1 MRGSC
6 DSGGASN
13 GSRLAIYQTLSSESA
28 LAFLMSHA
36 CVYAPSIRFTAV
48 PSRVSPLILY
58 TQTESSIIS
67 HQSSIINHQSS
78 IINHQSSIIN
88 HQSSIINHQ
97 SSIINHQS
105 SIINHQSS
113 IINHQSSIINHQS
126 SIINHQSSIINHQSS
141 IINHQSSIIN
151 HQSSIINHQSGVYS
165 LAPPHTFHG
174 GVRGH
179 LLKLCRQPPSGQPRV
194 YWITPRN

>member
-105 SIINHQSS
+105 SIWCLLTGSS
-113 IINHQSSIINHQS
+113 SHFPRRRPRPSTKTMPSTAIGSAP
-126 SIINHQSSIINHQSS
+126 
-141 IINHQSSIIN
+141 
-151 HQSSIINHQSGVYS
+151 S
-165 LAPPHTFHG
+165 LLDHPTQLIAYRWRLP
-174 GVRGH
+174 
-179 LLKLCRQPPSGQPRV
+179 PRV
-194 YWITPRN
+194 RRHKARSVAKVLKAARVTGDACSRNPMDQ